1 MAKVQ
6 LDAILKL
13 VDVQINPQV
22 FRKISQAVA
31 GLPPSLQKTDT
42 HLKSANK
49 SAQGLNRS
57 LNKTK
62 QQLNGN
68 ERAARLFLQR
78 MAQFAILLPTF
89 ATLNRALQGSVK
101 FLFEFDSA
109 LRDIVRIDVGGLKDR
124 MEEIGDAALKTAVD
138 FGVTGTEVLGVT
150 RVFKQAGDSIEDSQA
165 RARTA
170 ILATQISTL
179 SSAQATEVFIASARQ
194 FGKVGKDSA
203 AVLDKLAKVE
213 DIAAVNAGD
222 VADAFRTGGNALA
235 EFTGSIDDSI
245 GLIAALRDQTRKSG
259 REIGTFFKT
268 LQTRVFAVGD
278 ARSAVEG
285 LGVSVEN
292 LDGSLR
298 PTMAVLNDLKAAF
311 DGLTQAQ
318 RTNAAKSIAGIRQF
332 EGLIATLNSL
342 EKANEFAK
350 ESSEAAGTA
359 DEKRAITDAKL
370 ERQLGK
376 LVAQGQLL
384 AEAMGDAGLED
395 ALSNV
400 LSIATSILKVFTSI
414 TDVTADIGGNIT
426 PLLALGGVALGRGV
440 FGLGGKGGAAGG
452 GGVGGGK
459 SKGPIPGLSDKF
471 IGPLNESQK
480 SIVGF
485 GTQLGRAKN
494 AVVAQTLAVKASVT
508 KRMALHRG
516 EEATFKASQRAFLDH
531 TRAVR
536 SNMSAIKSS
545 SMAKTKAGG
554 GLGGALQTGE
564 GTLLLS
570 LIGTQLPAL
579 FGSMSEGLR
588 DSNNNLAGFSAD
600 LLDASSSG
608 LSMGAQF
615 LILGKKA
622 GAAGLMIGSLT
633 AAYAK
638 LKPYI
643 EDEFNARDELSK
655 QAAGQAAETGL
666 RAKFSGDT
674 DASKKAAEQVVESF
688 AVAFGAINDMGEA
701 QASAFTDLAG
711 KLNVDEAV
719 LKDTLL
725 TKSANAVAQVELS
738 LDGVAGAAKDA
749 ATDISNI
756 GNPLLIASDLFGKLN
771 LSRMRDNNQIIA
783 MQADQDA
790 AIRDVIRNSADYIL
804 QLADEGDVRE
814 EATDLIEQSNAGA
827 LNAAQAFSKLT
838 AVLAASGRAVNEAT
852 GKFEAVA
859 ISFSEIVKLNQTK
872 ALADEIRTL
881 GLEIEL
887 AKLGPDALS
896 DSLVRLQQE
905 FLLTEREST
914 NNISRLNEELVTLFT
929 EMPGFAQKSANEVFG
944 AINDGISV
952 DSSKVKALE
961 DLIFNRGDPETG
973 EGFSKVSSEQNAAI
987 KDFLKNIRGRLSEE
1001 KKILDADNA
1010 QKGEASSRARDL
1022 LQSEAQAAQNAFES
1036 TRKFTAELQKFG
1048 DAVNTD
1054 VLSAF
1059 QDIGLGDID
1068 EVLGGTSGLGEG
1080 MQQLI
1085 MSAFADPIVK
1095 AEIALKAATE
1105 GTQAEL
1111 DVLASRLDNVNQ
1123 KLSDQANH
1131 AEFAALTASKLALEL
1146 EMEQAVQNGA
1156 VESTQLKVKIL
1167 EAEREAEEDAAEA
1180 AAKRVE
1186 LLDKLADASR
1196 SFDKELKDI
1205 ERSFEDFQKQKIA
1218 DLLSQETDARSELKD
1233 AQQEVLS
1240 TTQALAEAYD
1250 SLLKAQLEFNGA
1262 IAEAKVKSGL
1272 LARDIGMLTGS
1283 ISTFSGSL
1291 SSLSGAFDSA
1301 LNDANITL
1309 EKRISLERQLAEE
1322 TLSFLQQAQSEIVQA
1337 GLGIFGQTGGENQA
1351 LGEGIQGLQFIADQ
1365 LGGSFESF
1373 LNLTQ
1378 GELSS
1383 VSETLLGLP
1392 VEFRQTILDALSF
1405 LPSTADIGGFS
1416 VEQLTQAIGQIGAG
1430 VDPEAG
1436 LPSIEEL
1443 NGQQV
1448 EQLTKLQ
1455 ELALQDAQLQFAQV
1469 IAAQEQ
1475 VAAAEEAAEAAKLLE
1490 ERASENLEAV
1500 RDAVLE
1506 EKAVLDLANDERRE
1520 LMAAVVAADDKNTLM
1535 QIEKEAQL
1543 FAEQNAAFREVGDII
1558 VQGISSAIG
1567 GRLAVIE
1574 AAAAVGG
1581 AARGHIPNFAGGNLT
1596 PKEAAGLLRAGAREK
1611 RAMPGGAGLA
1621 VANTSEA
1628 IIPMN
1633 RGFIPNFAEGNSDI
1647 SAGISAIKSINETV
1661 VAAIARSV
1669 TAALT
1674 DLNGGGGGTEELLGE
1689 VISQLSNLNSV
1700 NEDISAS
1707 NSTVASNTS
1716 DTGTGGT
1723 TTATAAST
1731 EKVEI
1736 VLQTNQN
1743 NTVSITGLESLRSEL
1758 EVAVADATASQV
1770 DEQTTAL
1777 FEQLQE
1783 IITALQERGILSS
1796 FGQTR

>member
-68 ERAARLFLQR
+68 ERASRLFLQR

-298 PTMAVLNDLKAAF
+298 PTMAVLNDLKTAF

-342 EKANEFAK
+342 EKANEFAA
-350 ESSEAAGTA
+350 ESAQAAGTA
-359 DEKRAITDAKL
+359 EEKRAITDAKL

-400 LSIATSILKVFTSI
+400 LSIATGILKVFTSMVG
-414 TDVTADIGGNIT
+414 VTGDIGGNIT

-440 FGLGGKGGAAGG
+440 FGLGGKGGA
-452 GGVGGGK
+452 GVGKGGPAK
-459 SKGPIPGLSDKF
+459 MGAPTSGM
-471 IGPLNESQK
+471 IGPQPLSESQK
-480 SIVGF
+480 QIVGF
-485 GTQLGRAKN
+485 GTQVGRAKN
-494 AVVAQTLAVKASVT
+494 AVIAQGLAIKASVT
-508 KRMALHRG
+508 KRMALSRG
-516 EEATFKASQRAFLDH
+516 EEAAFKTSQRAFLDH

-536 SNMSAIKSS
+536 SNMSAIKTSS
-545 SMAKTKAGG
+545 VAKTKQGG
-554 GLGGALQTGE
+554 GLGGALDSGL
-564 GTLLLS
+564 GTALLS

-579 FGSMSEGLR
+579 FGGMSEGLR
-588 DSNNNLAGFSAD
+588 ESNNNLAGFSAD

-638 LKPYI
+638 LKPLI

-688 AVAFGAINDMGEA
+688 AVAFGAIDDMGKA

-725 TKSANAVAQVELS
+725 TKSANAVEQVELS
-738 LDGVAGAAKDA
+738 LGGVAGAAKDA
-749 ATDISNI
+749 ATDIGNI
-756 GNPLLIASDLFGKLN
+756 GNPLLIASDLFGKLGI
-771 LSRMRDNNQIIA
+771 SRMRDNNQIIA
-783 MQADQDA
+783 MQANQDA

-881 GLEIEL
+881 GLEMEL
-887 AKLGPDALS
+887 AKLGPDAMA

-905 FLLTEREST
+905 FLLTEREAS
-914 NNISRLNEELVTLFT
+914 NNITRLNQEFGVLLGEL
-929 EMPGFAQKSANEVFG
+929 PGFAQKSSMEVFK

-952 DSSKVKALE
+952 DPSKVKELE
-961 DLIFNRGDPETG
+961 DMIFNRGDKDTG
-973 EGFSKVSSEQNAAI
+973 EGFSKLSSEQNTAVKAM
-987 KDFLKNIRGRLSEE
+987 LKNLRSRLQEE
-1001 KKILDADNA
+1001 QKILEADNA
-1010 QKGEASSRARDL
+1010 VKGEISSRSRDM
-1022 LQSEAQAAQNAFES
+1022 LQSETQAAQNAFES
-1036 TRKFTAELQKFG
+1036 TRRFTAELQKFG
-1048 DAVNTD
+1048 DVVNTD
-1054 VLSAF
+1054 VLSGF

-1085 MSAFADPIVK
+1085 LSAFADPIAK
-1095 AEIALKAATE
+1095 AELALKAATE

-1111 DVLASRLDNVNQ
+1111 DILASRLDNVNQ

-1131 AEFAALTASKLALEL
+1131 SEFAALTASKLALEL
-1146 EMEQAVQNGA
+1146 EMENAVQNGA
-1156 VESTQLKVKIL
+1156 VESTKLKIKVL

-1180 AAKRVE
+1180 AAKRAE
-1186 LLDKLADASR
+1186 LLEKLADASR
-1196 SFDKELKDI
+1196 SFDKELKDV

-1574 AAAAVGG
+1574 AAAAVGS

-1628 IIPMN
+1628 IIPMS

-1647 SAGISAIKSINETV
+1647 SAGISAIKGINETV

-1674 DLNGGGGGTEELLGE
+1674 DLGTGGGATEELLGE
-1689 VISQLSNLNSV
+1689 VISQLSSLNSV

-1716 DTGTGGT
+1716 DTAAGGT
-1723 TTATAAST
+1723 TTATAAGT

-1736 VLQTNQN
+1736 TLQTNQN